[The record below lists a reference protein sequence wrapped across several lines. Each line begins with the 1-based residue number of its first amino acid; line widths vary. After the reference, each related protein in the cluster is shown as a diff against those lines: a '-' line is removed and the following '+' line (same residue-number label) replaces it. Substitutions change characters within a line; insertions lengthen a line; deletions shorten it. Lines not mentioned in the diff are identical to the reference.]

1 MEAAKGKAPQLT
13 EVALNFLT
21 KDNKMQR
28 TTLTRDEL
36 NEMVN
41 AMQQSEDFQLSPPE
55 GYDSD
60 EPDSLGDL
68 DTNEFIDDSRDV
80 MEDYAGEDAI
90 ADDFYYEDDGQ
101 PTEYQEW
108 QDVYGGDDWDH
119 GQYDY

>member
-1 MEAAKGKAPQLT
+1 
-13 EVALNFLT
+13 
-21 KDNKMQR
+21 MQR

-68 DTNEFIDDSRDV
+68 DTNEFIDDSRDL
-80 MEDYAGEDAI
+80 DLWQP
-90 ADDFYYEDDGQ
+90 EDDGQ
-101 PTEYQEW
+101 PDEYTEW